1 MTMEPTPIPGKHEV
15 RQWLARRRAER
26 SPLPGREQIQR
37 ELGWMP
43 RDAHAARATENDAGR
58 AGMSPDGAG

>member
-1 MTMEPTPIPGKHEV
+1 MPGKHEV
-15 RQWLARRRAER
+15 RQWLARRCAER

-43 RDAHAARATENDAGR
+43 RDAGAAPASEAEAGHTGLPPERAQPIT
-58 AGMSPDGAG
+58 P